1 MLRPCRSRSES
12 RASNVCEGPG
22 SVKIELNRDWNEFL
36 CALIARRVRFVL
48 VGGHAVAGHG
58 QARLTED
65 LDVFVEPTLANA
77 TRLRDALVDFGFG
90 AVVPSIADLAKPDR
104 VLMLGHKPWRIDI
117 LRDRR
122 RFVPRSVG
130 DTSDCRIRPIT
141 ALRDRQKRTTQE
153 QASRRPR
160 QGSPRRGSSRRS
172 QPDRPSG
179 DRPSAGRSVL
189 FAGREDP
196 GFKSRSVLRAPELR
210 PLLP

>member
-1 MLRPCRSRSES
+1 M
-12 RASNVCEGPG
+12 
-22 SVKIELNRDWNEFL
+22 KIELNRDWNEFL

-117 LRDRR
+117 LTGIDGVSFRAAWATRVTAE
-122 RFVPRSVG
+122 FVPSPLYVIGRSALLKNKRAAGRDKDLLDVAPR
-130 DTSDCRIRPIT
+130 DAANQTARAAIAQARDEASCSPVVRI
-141 ALRDRQKRTTQE
+141 L
-153 QASRRPR
+153 
-160 QGSPRRGSSRRS
+160 GSSPVLS
-172 QPDRPSG
+172 FALQSSDRCSLEG
-179 DRPSAGRSVL
+179 
-189 FAGREDP
+189 
-196 GFKSRSVLRAPELR
+196 
-210 PLLP
+210 